1 MYTGIP
7 LLSGIIT
14 EKTHFIFRSRST
26 RIVWLVQISKEM
38 YEYDSI
44 NNEIYFN
51 KFITK
56 FVNIVFNYWKALNV
70 THSLTVVYFARSI
83 IYTTDTNTNNNAADN
98 TNNNDIYNAKNTTAN
113 SYNNYNTSNN
123 KSSNI
128 NGGHNSDPS
137 DQPGITYKDYFKVV
151 LENITTDMIDYNI
164 HIKILKKEF
173 WSFPQNVGWN
183 LFNTTNNHTAA
194 NNTNNSSNNNIRHH
208 PQPYSDPIHTH
219 IQQIPHNSDPF
230 LQSNSISKPSDA
242 ASGNFLEALNSP
254 HNSDPFLQNSSSISK
269 PSDAAS
275 GNFLEALN
283 SSLNLLDKHYLD
295 RDLLRTGNSIVV
307 ISAGIYMSM
316 CVCMV
321 CALYVCMCVY

>member
-51 KFITK
+51 KFILK

-70 THSLTVVYFARSI
+70 THSLTVVYFARSV
-83 IYTTDTNTNNNAADN
+83 IYTTNNNQSTNVYDN
-98 TNNNDIYNAKNTTAN
+98 NTTEG
-113 SYNNYNTSNN
+113 YNYDGH
-123 KSSNI
+123 NI
-128 NGGHNSDPS
+128 GGHNSDPS
-137 DQPGITYKDYFKVV
+137 DQSSGNITYKDYFKVV

-183 LFNTTNNHTAA
+183 LFYTNNSGNNNNNHTA
-194 NNTNNSSNNNIRHH
+194 THTSSNTHTPNTHH
-208 PQPYSDPIHTH
+208 ISDPYS
-219 IQQIPHNSDPF
+219 QQSHHNSDPS
-230 LQSNSISKPSDA
+230 LHRN
-242 ASGNFLEALNSP
+242 
-254 HNSDPFLQNSSSISK
+254 SISK

-307 ISAGIYMSM
+307 ISAGTVYIMYLYIWCIVYM
-316 CVCMV
+316 CI
-321 CALYVCMCVY
+321 